1 MLTTPSHSGSRHSPW
16 AVLGWISLLLLLMAA
31 AILALM
37 PDVQGLR
44 QLIRAT
50 ARTSLVLFVLAFTA
64 SAQWRLWPGAWSR
77 WLRTHR
83 RQIGLSMAVSH
94 AIHAAAIAGFAWMAP
109 ADFMAQTNPG
119 SLATGGLAY
128 AFIALMAATSF
139 DRTAAWLG
147 PRAWR
152 GLHWA
157 GMYYLWISFLVA
169 FGKRLPQ
176 SEGYALPMMVLAAAL
191 ALRLW
196 PAARSR
202 RAG

>member
-1 MLTTPSHSGSRHSPW
+1 MRSTPSQPGSRATPW
-16 AVLGWISLLLLLMAA
+16 AVFGWISLLLLLMAA

-77 WLRTHR
+77 WLRAHR
-83 RQIGLSMAVSH
+83 RQVGLSMAVSH
-94 AIHAAAIAGFAWMAP
+94 ALHAAAIAGFAWMAP
-109 ADFMAQTNPG
+109 ADFMARTSPG
-119 SLATGGLAY
+119 SLVSGGLAY

-152 GLHWA
+152 WLHWS
-157 GMYYLWISFLVA
+157 GMYYLWLSFMVS

-176 SEGYALPMMVLAAAL
+176 SGGYALPLLVLAAAL

-196 PAARSR
+196 PAARPR
-202 RAG
+202 TAR